1 MSFYNW
7 KPYVSAAE
15 RKRKAE
21 QKLLKMNKAG
31 AELQPVRIEGQKIAT
46 TFWGKAWCQNMERY
60 SDFDSR
66 LPRGRT
72 YVRNGSVLDLRIEP
86 GKVAAMVSGSDLY
99 QVQIALQ
106 PVEDA
111 RWKAI
116 CKDCSGSIDSLVEL
130 LQGKLSTAV
139 MERIC
144 RPGTGLFPAPA
155 ELKFSCSCPDWA
167 DMCKHVAA
175 VFYGIGARLD
185 EQPELLFLLRQVNEK
200 ELIAKAA
207 ALPVPAPGKAA
218 RNVLVND
225 DLSALFGLEMETA
238 PAHTEPVS
246 KATRMGKGE
255 QQASV
260 PKAKR
265 TARKAPARKKV
276 PAKGATPKGRS
287 ALAPKKNAVSTA
299 RKGRKASTRTA
310 KKKTKPVKA
319 GWAEVV
325 ITDPLGLAGRAKVV
339 VLPGAVQVGRSPRK
353 PIAAKVASVS
363 GKRKN

>member
-1 MSFYNW
+1 MSYYW
-7 KPYVSAAE
+7 RPYVPVARRRLQA
-15 RKRKAE
+15 RKEVTRRKGLGE
-21 QKLLKMNKAG
+21 DLS
-31 AELQPVRIEGQKIAT
+31 PVHIEGRSIAT
-46 TFWGKAWCQNMERY
+46 TFWGKAWCEHLESY
-60 SDFDSR
+60 SDFENR

-72 YVRNGSVLDLRIEP
+72 YVRGGAILDLRVEAGQVTSLVQGSSLYEVRIEIGALP
-86 GKVAAMVSGSDLY
+86 AERWAALC
-99 QVQIALQ
+99 
-106 PVEDA
+106 
-111 RWKAI
+111 R
-116 CKDCSGSIDSLVEL
+116 DCAASIDSLVEL
-130 LQGKLSTAV
+130 LQGRLSKGV

-255 QQASV
+255 QQPSV

-265 TARKAPARKKV
+265 TARKASARKKV

-363 GKRKN
+363 GKRKK